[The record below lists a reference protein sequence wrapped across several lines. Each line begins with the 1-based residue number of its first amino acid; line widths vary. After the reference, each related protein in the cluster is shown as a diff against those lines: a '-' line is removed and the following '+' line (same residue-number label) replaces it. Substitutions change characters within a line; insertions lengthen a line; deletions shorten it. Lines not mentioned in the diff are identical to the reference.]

1 MAKGKRSN
9 SPKRSRRGGR
19 RSPKK
24 SKNGVMKKIN
34 KGEAE
39 PARKLDL
46 NEVEDP
52 DCECELQDETEGLQE
67 LPKMP
72 DEVPVADFSTIK
84 EEVVQFFWESLEDAH
99 VSLKSVSQLPEN
111 LFFFGTV
118 AAEIAKTGK
127 FTDELESKLAAVGK
141 ADEAWLRALLAGE
154 VEPAKP
160 EEPEAPEEP
169 VEQSENVEAA
179 VAEEVEIAEEP
190 TMEAEVA
197 AEVVAE
203 VAAEAPEIDDVAME
217 GAVEE
222 PAFQAEEPA
231 VPPMS
236 AEGYYVPE
244 AVVSEPAFNKEN
256 TADVIA
262 EAVKTVSSKLGE
274 QAADPVAP
282 VEGLAPKDLNVTQPF
297 GLA

>member
-24 SKNGVMKKIN
+24 SN

-111 LFFFGTV
+111 LFFGTV

-127 FTDELESKLAAVGK
+127 FTDEVESKLAAVWK

-190 TMEAEVA
+190 TME
-197 AEVVAE
+197 AE

-262 EAVKTVSSKLGE
+262 DAVKTVSSKLGE

-282 VEGLAPKDLNVTQPF
+282 VEGLAPKDLNVTQRSVWHDIPARQ
-297 GLA
+297 GPRRMPQTQIK